1 MVSPNVMRYCPP
13 LGGDVHR
20 PGARSTDCVTLSRS
34 GAGVH
39 WMPTGDANTALVST
53 GAFTG
58 AVAAGAPATVN
69 MADDTISAA
78 RSERRAMTAKS

>member
-1 MVSPNVMRYCPP
+1 
-13 LGGDVHR
+13 
-20 PGARSTDCVTLSRS
+20 
-34 GAGVH
+34 
-39 WMPTGDANTALVST
+39 MPTGDANTALVST

-58 AVAAGAPATVN
+58 AVAAWAPATEN